1 MPQVTSHLSPAKA
14 RGARFLQIPHSM
26 ETGMRRTL
34 YMGILLGAL
43 WAVLAGCATGG
54 DESKPDDAISLYLSA
69 YMDGRYEEAYQYLS
83 TEDRAAKSLEA
94 YIAERKDSG
103 TFLTRNLHRLI
114 GYDIREVTLVDE
126 THARGTVE
134 ISIPDFR
141 AIVGEISGALEAADY
156 PESALENVS
165 FVRRNVG
172 AFEQKYQT
180 EGIPKR
186 TLQETFELVK
196 EGRQWKVRA
205 GWGLKG
211 PERR

>member
-1 MPQVTSHLSPAKA
+1 MN
-14 RGARFLQIPHSM
+14 RN
-26 ETGMRRTL
+26 L
-34 YMGILLGAL
+34 YLVILLGAL
-43 WAVLAGCATGG
+43 LIIPAGCATGG
-54 DESKPDDAISLYLSA
+54 DESKPDEAIALYLAA

-83 TEDRAAKSLEA
+83 AEDRQAKSLET
-94 YIAERKDSG
+94 YVSERKDSG
-103 TFLTRNLHRLI
+103 TFLARNLHRLI
-114 GYDIREVTLVDE
+114 GYNIREVTPVDE

-141 AIVGEISGALEAADY
+141 AIVGEISVALEAAAY
-156 PESALENVS
+156 PECALENVS

-172 AFEQKYQT
+172 AFEQKFQT

-186 TLQETFELVK
+186 TLLETFDLVK

-205 GWGLKG
+205 GWGLKL

>member
-1 MPQVTSHLSPAKA
+1 
-14 RGARFLQIPHSM
+14 
-26 ETGMRRTL
+26 MRRTL
-34 YMGILLGAL
+34 YMGIFLGAL

-54 DESKPDDAISLYLSA
+54 DESKPDDVISLYLSA

-103 TFLTRNLHRLI
+103 TFITRNLHRLI
-114 GYDIREVTLVDE
+114 SYNIRDVAQVDE
-126 THARGTVE
+126 MRARGTVD

-141 AIVGEISGALEAADY
+141 AIVGEISGALEAANY

-186 TLQETFELVK
+186 TLQETFDLVK

-211 PERR
+211 PGRR

>member
-1 MPQVTSHLSPAKA
+1 
-14 RGARFLQIPHSM
+14 M

-34 YMGILLGAL
+34 YTGILLGAL

-54 DESKPDDAISLYLSA
+54 DESKPDDVISLYLSA

-103 TFLTRNLHRLI
+103 TFITRNLHRLI
-114 GYDIREVTLVDE
+114 VYNLRDVAQVDE

-141 AIVGEISGALEAADY
+141 AIVGEISGALQAANY

-180 EGIPKR
+180 EGIPRR
-186 TLQETFELVK
+186 TLQENIELVK

-205 GWGLKG
+205 GWGLAG
-211 PERR
+211 PGKR

>member
-1 MPQVTSHLSPAKA
+1 
-14 RGARFLQIPHSM
+14 
-26 ETGMRRTL
+26 MRRYL
-34 YMGILLGAL
+34 YLAILLGAL

-83 TEDRAAKSLEA
+83 AEDRQAKSLEA
-94 YIAERKDSG
+94 YVEERKDSG
-103 TFLTRNLHRLI
+103 AFLTRNLHRLI
-114 GYDIREVTLVDE
+114 RHDIREVTLIDDNR
-126 THARGTVE
+126 ARAKVE

-156 PESALENVS
+156 PESAIENVS

-180 EGIPKR
+180 EGIPRR
-186 TLQETFELVK
+186 TLQENIELVK

-205 GWGLKG
+205 GRGLKR

>member
-1 MPQVTSHLSPAKA
+1 
-14 RGARFLQIPHSM
+14 
-26 ETGMRRTL
+26 MRRSL
-34 YMGILLGAL
+34 IRGLFFCGLCL
-43 WAVLAGCATGG
+43 FLAGCATGG
-54 DESKPDDAISLYLSA
+54 EESKPDDAVSLYLSA
-69 YMDGRYEEAYQYLS
+69 CMDGRYEEAYQYLS
-83 TEDRAAKSLEA
+83 TEDRQEKSLEA
-94 YIAERKDSG
+94 YVTERKDSG
-103 TFLTRNLHRLI
+103 AFITRNLHRLMRH
-114 GYDIREVTLVDE
+114 DIREVTLVDE
-126 THARGTVE
+126 NHARAKVE

-180 EGIPKR
+180 EGIPRR
-186 TLQETFELVK
+186 TLRENIELVK

-205 GWGLKG
+205 GWGLKR

>member
-1 MPQVTSHLSPAKA
+1 VSGLCREAAS
-14 RGARFLQIPHSM
+14 FLQFLQSM
-26 ETGMRRTL
+26 ETCMRRNL
-34 YMGILLGAL
+34 YLAILFAAL
-43 WAVLAGCATGG
+43 WVIPVGCATGG
-54 DESKPDDAISLYLSA
+54 DDSKPDDAISLYLAA

-83 TEDRAAKSLEA
+83 TEDRQVKSLET
-94 YIAERKDSG
+94 YLTERKDSG
-103 TFLTRNLHRLI
+103 TFLARNLHRLI
-114 GYDIREVTLVDE
+114 SYNVREMTRVDE

-141 AIVGEISGALEAADY
+141 AIVGEISGALDAAAY
-156 PESALENVS
+156 PDSALENVS

-186 TLQETFELVK
+186 TLRETFDLVK
-196 EGRQWKVRA
+196 EGGQWKVRA
-205 GWGLKG
+205 GRGLEL